1 MSEVVE
7 LAGEAKAINEYI
19 IVCRDSWETYYK
31 SMSTDEVDET
41 ALGYYRTSV
50 DQLEE
55 HGYTVEEN
63 GGTLDIFLED
73 GEATAYDPTLM
84 VMPSAF
90 LKLAAVQSIE

>member
-1 MSEVVE
+1 MSKVVE

-19 IVCRDSWETYYK
+19 VVCRDSWETYYK

-63 GGTLDIFLED
+63 GGLWISSLRMERLPPTTLL
-73 GEATAYDPTLM
+73 
-84 VMPSAF
+84 SW
-90 LKLAAVQSIE
+90 